1 MNALTLVFV
10 ALCVFALAYRYY
22 GLFIAQ
28 KVLSVRDDRETPA
41 VKMAD
46 GVDYVKTNKFVL
58 FGHHFAAIAAAG
70 PLLGPVLAAQFG
82 YLPGALW
89 IIIGSV
95 LAGAVHDTIVLF
107 ASVRHKGKSLSRI
120 AEYEIG
126 RLTGTVA
133 SFAVLFILIL
143 TLAGLSIAVVNAMFS
158 SPWGTYTVVCTIPI
172 ALIMGLY
179 LHRFRP
185 GDVKGASV
193 IGVVLL
199 FLTIVSGPYIAADP
213 ALAAMF
219 TFSKKQIA
227 LFIPTYGFI
236 ASVLPVWLLLCPR
249 DYLSTYLKIGTIIML
264 ALGIAV
270 VHPTLAMEAVTKYT
284 AGGGPIIPGAVFP
297 FVFITIACGA
307 LSGFHAVIGTGTTPK
322 MIGNEREILFV
333 GYGAMLT
340 EGFVAI
346 MALIAACVLV
356 PADYFAINTAPK
368 VFQTLGMTPVHLPEL
383 AQQVGEQVQGRP
395 GGAVSLAVGMAYI
408 FSAVP
413 FMKGMMAYW
422 YHFAIMFEA
431 VFILT
436 AVDTGTRVGRYML
449 QEMFAKVVPKFGE
462 RAWKP
467 GIAITSFIFT
477 FAWGYLVY
485 TGDITT
491 IWPLFGM
498 SNQLLATSGLIIGT
512 TMLIRLGKA
521 KYAWVTAVPGIFMI
535 PVTMSAGYLNITN
548 NYLPKGLTL
557 LAVMSVILMIL
568 MAIVFISAFFKW
580 YELLRIKEPV
590 ADQYGDLVLELVEE

>member
-10 ALCVFALAYRYY
+10 ALCIFALAYRYY
-22 GLFIAQ
+22 GLFIARR
-28 KVLSVRDDRETPA
+28 VLSLHGDRETPA
-41 VKMAD
+41 VRLAD
-46 GVDYVKTNKFVL
+46 SHDYVATDRNVL

-82 YLPGALW
+82 FLPGALW
-89 IIIGSV
+89 IIIGCV
-95 LAGAVHDTIVLF
+95 TAGAVHDTIVLF
-107 ASVRHKGKSLSRI
+107 ASVRHEGRSLARI

-126 RLTGTVA
+126 RSTGIVA
-133 SFAVLFILIL
+133 SFAMLFILVL

-158 SPWGTYTVVCTIPI
+158 SPWGTFTVACTIPI
-172 ALIMGLY
+172 ALLMGLY

-185 GDVKGASV
+185 GDVRGASA
-193 IGVVLL
+193 IGVILLVLAL
-199 FLTIVSGPYIAADP
+199 LVGPRVAETP
-213 ALAAMF
+213 SLAAMF
-219 TFSKKQIA
+219 TFSRQQIS
-227 LFIPTYGFI
+227 LFIPAYGFL

-249 DYLSTYLKIGTIIML
+249 DYLSTYLKIGTIVML

-270 VHPTLAMEAVTKYT
+270 VHPSLAMEPVTRFVS
-284 AGGGPIIPGAVFP
+284 GGGPIIPGAVFP
-297 FVFITIACGA
+297 FIFITIACGA

-322 MIGNEREILFV
+322 MIGSERDILFV
-333 GYGAMLT
+333 GFGAMLV

-356 PADYFAINTAPK
+356 PADYFAINTPAA
-368 VFQTLGMTPVHLPEL
+368 VYSSLGMTPEHLPEL
-383 AQQVGEQVQGRP
+383 SRQVGEQVQGRP

-408 FSAVP
+408 FSSVP

-436 AVDTGTRVGRYML
+436 AVDTGTRIGRYML
-449 QEMFAKVVPKFGE
+449 QEMLGRIIPAVGNY
-462 RAWKP
+462 RWKP
-467 GIAITSFIFT
+467 GIVLTSLLFT
-477 FAWGYLVY
+477 SAWGYLVY

-512 TMLIRLGKA
+512 TMLIRIGKA
-521 KYAWVTAVPGIFMI
+521 RYAWITALPGIFMI
-535 PVTMSAGYLNITN
+535 PVTMYAGYLNITR
-548 NYLPKGLTL
+548 NYLPKGLML
-557 LAVMSVILMIL
+557 LTGLSILLIILMGVI
-568 MAIVFISAFFKW
+568 FIAAFLKW
-580 YELLRIKEPV
+580 RELLIREPV
-590 ADQYGDLVLELVEE
+590 QDCSGETVLEAVQE

>member
-89 IIIGSV
+89 IIIGCV